1 MNGFLRKKIS
11 KLQIESMAKCFVLP
25 RVCTYLLLVI
35 IRDEKSEFDVFCCFI
50 NGIFMFLG

>member
-11 KLQIESMAKCFVLP
+11 KLQIESMAKCLVLP

-35 IRDEKSEFDVFCCFI
+35 IRDEKSVFDVFCCFV
-50 NGIFMFLG
+50 NGIFMFFG

>member
-35 IRDEKSEFDVFCCFI
+35 IRDEKSGFDVFCCFI

>member
-25 RVCTYLLLVI
+25 TVCTYLLLVI
-35 IRDEKSEFDVFCCFI
+35 IRDEKRVFDVFVA
-50 NGIFMFLG
+50 L